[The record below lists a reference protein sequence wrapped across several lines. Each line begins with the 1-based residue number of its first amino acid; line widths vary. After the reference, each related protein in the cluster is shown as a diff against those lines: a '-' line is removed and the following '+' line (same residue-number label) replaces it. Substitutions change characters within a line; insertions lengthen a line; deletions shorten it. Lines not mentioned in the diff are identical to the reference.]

1 MADAFAGEI
10 RAFPYNF
17 TPMGWLL
24 CDGSE
29 VPIQPYTPLFATIGN
44 TYGTPRV
51 SSNFILPDLRGVAL
65 AGAGQGPGLSLYQL
79 GPIAY
84 GASTVTINSAQLATH
99 NHAFQTQPTSAARV
113 VEPSTAALVSNP
125 QWKGSGVQTNY
136 LTLVPPSASVTP
148 VPFAQDTLQPAG
160 GGAAHDNYQ
169 PYLVFRLCIN
179 YDGYFQPRP

>member
-10 RAFPYNF
+10 RAFTYNF

-29 VPIQPYTPLFATIGN
+29 VPIQPYTALFATIGN

-51 SSNFILPDLRGVAL
+51 NSNFILPDLRGFAL
-65 AGAGQGPGLSLYQL
+65 VGAGQGPGLSDYLL
-79 GPIAY
+79 GSHTY
-84 GASTVTINSAQLATH
+84 GASTVTVNSAQLATH
-99 NHAFQTQPTSAARV
+99 NHAFQTQLAATRV
-113 VEPSTAALVSNP
+113 TEPSNAALLSTP
-125 QWKGSGVQTNY
+125 LWKSGTATASY
-136 LTLVPPSASVTP
+136 SIYAPPSASVTP
-148 VPFAQDTLQPAG
+148 APLAQDSLLPVG
-160 GGAAHDNYQ
+160 GGAAHDNHQ